1 MNNFIII
8 CIYRSP
14 TGNFTHFLT
23 QLEII
28 LNDLYNTSSIFIL
41 CGDFNIDYIK
51 NSYRKYTLESLLASF
66 NFFSTVTFP
75 TRISKHSSTQID
87 NIYVNT
93 YKFDFSVYP
102 VVNDLSD
109 HDAQIIA
116 FTPTPRQSFTMIR
129 KVDRNTIANF
139 AYLLSYET
147 WEDVFSETEVNIT
160 YNNFLNTYLRI
171 FYASFP
177 MVKVKYSQSIKPWI
191 TQGIK
196 ISCLNKRQL
205 YLKCRNS
212 NNVDLKNHYKSYC
225 QVLSKVITTAKNL
238 HYNNLISQ
246 ADNKQKITWNI
257 INTLTNKKTPKDND
271 PPNVNGNSSTS
282 IANTFNTYFI
292 SVADN
297 LLTKNFS
304 KKDTTNDDPM
314 KYLRQ
319 NLKRCHSQAKLHNTT
334 TYEVNKIINSQKN
347 KTSHGY
353 DGISD
358 KILKASAPFIISPL
372 TYIFNKVLSTVFPDR
387 LKLKSTAT
395 IQKR

>member
-8 CIYRSP
+8 CIHRSP

-51 NSYRKYTLESLLASF
+51 NSYRKYTLESLLVSF
-66 NFFSTVTFP
+66 NFFGTVTFP
-75 TRISKHSSTQID
+75 TGISKHSSTQLYLC

-116 FTPTPRQSFTMIR
+116 FIDIFTPTPRQSFTLIR

-139 AYLLSYET
+139 ACLLSYET
-147 WEDVFSETEVNIT
+147 WEDVFSETEVNKT
-160 YNNFLNTYLRI
+160 YNNFLNTYRRI
-171 FYASFP
+171 FYANFP
-177 MVKVKYSQSIKPWI
+177 VVKVKFSQSIKPWI
-191 TQGIK
+191 TKGIK

-238 HYNNLISQ
+238 YYSFIHSFLYFRSIHLQ
-246 ADNKQKITWNI
+246 A
-257 INTLTNKKTPKDND
+257 
-271 PPNVNGNSSTS
+271 
-282 IANTFNTYFI
+282 
-292 SVADN
+292 
-297 LLTKNFS
+297 
-304 KKDTTNDDPM
+304 
-314 KYLRQ
+314 
-319 NLKRCHSQAKLHNTT
+319 
-334 TYEVNKIINSQKN
+334 
-347 KTSHGY
+347 
-353 DGISD
+353 
-358 KILKASAPFIISPL
+358 
-372 TYIFNKVLSTVFPDR
+372 
-387 LKLKSTAT
+387 
-395 IQKR
+395 

>member
-1 MNNFIII
+1 
-8 CIYRSP
+8 
-14 TGNFTHFLT
+14 
-23 QLEII
+23 
-28 LNDLYNTSSIFIL
+28 
-41 CGDFNIDYIK
+41 
-51 NSYRKYTLESLLASF
+51 
-66 NFFSTVTFP
+66 
-75 TRISKHSSTQID
+75 
-87 NIYVNT
+87 
-93 YKFDFSVYP
+93 
-102 VVNDLSD
+102 
-109 HDAQIIA
+109 
-116 FTPTPRQSFTMIR
+116 MIG
-129 KVDRNTIANF
+129 KVDRNTTANF

-177 MVKVKYSQSIKPWI
+177 MVKMKISQSIKPWI
-191 TQGIK
+191 TKGIK

-257 INTLTNKKTPKDND
+257 IKTLTNKKTPKDND

-292 SVADN
+292 PVADN

-314 KYLRQ
+314 KYL
-319 NLKRCHSQAKLHNTT
+319 
-334 TYEVNKIINSQKN
+334 
-347 KTSHGY
+347 
-353 DGISD
+353 
-358 KILKASAPFIISPL
+358 
-372 TYIFNKVLSTVFPDR
+372 
-387 LKLKSTAT
+387 
-395 IQKR
+395 